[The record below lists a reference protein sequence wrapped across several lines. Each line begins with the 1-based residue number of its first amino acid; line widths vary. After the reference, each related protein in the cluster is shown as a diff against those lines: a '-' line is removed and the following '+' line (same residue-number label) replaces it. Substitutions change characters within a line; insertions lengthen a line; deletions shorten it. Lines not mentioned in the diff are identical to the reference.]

1 MKLKITCFI
10 MMLFISNNINAQEF
24 KAGMKAGIST
34 SQVSG
39 DNLGGFHKAGLL
51 IGGYV
56 NRNINPLLSLQLEMI
71 FIQKGSSNTN
81 KNFPIAEIYLDY
93 IEVPLLL
100 IYRQS
105 ENIFIE
111 SGIHTSALINGYY
124 HDLYGRLENQNQFDN
139 FDLGFIIGVNYKIN
153 NKLSLNTRASNSII
167 PFAEHASGQTYRFNK
182 GKYNTGLS
190 FILQYQF

>member
-10 MMLFISNNINAQEF
+10 MILFISNNINSQEF
-24 KAGMKAGIST
+24 KAGIKAGINT

-56 NRNINPLLSLQLEMI
+56 NRNINQLLSFQLEMI
-71 FIQKGSSNTN
+71 FIQKGSSNTD

-124 HDLYGRLENQNQFDN
+124 HDLYGRLENQNKFDN

>member
-124 HDLYGRLENQNQFDN
+124 HDLYGRLENQNKFDN

>member
-1 MKLKITCFI
+1 MKLKISCFI
-10 MMLFISNNINAQEF
+10 MILFISNNINSQEF
-24 KAGMKAGIST
+24 NAGIKAGVST

-39 DNLGGFHKAGLL
+39 DNLAGFHKAGLL

-56 NRNINPLLSLQLEMI
+56 NRNINQLLSLQLEMI

-81 KNFPIAEIYLDY
+81 KNNPIAEIYLDY

-139 FDLGFIIGVNYKIN
+139 FDLGFIIGMNYKIN

>member
-1 MKLKITCFI
+1 MKLKISCFI
-10 MMLFISNNINAQEF
+10 IILFISNNINSQEF
-24 KAGMKAGIST
+24 NAGIKAGIST

-39 DNLGGFHKAGLL
+39 DNLAGFHKAGLL

-56 NRNINPLLSLQLEMI
+56 NRNINQLLSLQIEMI

-81 KNFPIAEIYLDY
+81 KNFQIAEIYLDY

-139 FDLGFIIGVNYKIN
+139 FDLGFIIGMNYKIN

>member
-1 MKLKITCFI
+1 MKLKISCFI
-10 MMLFISNNINAQEF
+10 IILFISNNINSQEF
-24 KAGMKAGIST
+24 NAGIKAGIST

-39 DNLGGFHKAGLL
+39 DNLAGFHKAGLL

-56 NRNINPLLSLQLEMI
+56 NRNINQLLSLQIEMI

-139 FDLGFIIGVNYKIN
+139 FDLGFIIGMNYKIN

>member
-1 MKLKITCFI
+1 M
-10 MMLFISNNINAQEF
+10 
-24 KAGMKAGIST
+24 
-34 SQVSG
+34 
-39 DNLGGFHKAGLL
+39 
-51 IGGYV
+51 
-56 NRNINPLLSLQLEMI
+56 
-71 FIQKGSSNTN
+71 
-81 KNFPIAEIYLDY
+81 
-93 IEVPLLL
+93 LL